1 MRNGVRAKHRT
12 KAKQEEA
19 AVEAGSGN
27 VFADLGLPNAEE
39 DLAKAKIVRRIHQT
53 INARGLTQ
61 SQAAEVLGIDQPK
74 VSGLIR
80 GRFGG
85 FSMER
90 LFRFLNAL
98 DQDVDIVIRP
108 ARSARGAAITR
119 VIAGNPV

>member
-1 MRNGVRAKHRT
+1 MRNGVRAKQGRN
-12 KAKQEEA
+12 AKQQRA

-39 DLAKAKIVRRIHQT
+39 ELAKAKIVHRIHQA
-53 INARGLTQ
+53 IEERGLTQ
-61 SQAAEVLGIDQPK
+61 TQAAEILEIDQPK
-74 VSGLIR
+74 VSALIR

-98 DQDVDIVIRP
+98 DQDVDILIRP
-108 ARSARGAAITR
+108 ARLSRGEAMTR
-119 VIAGNPV
+119 VIAS